1 MLEAIQ
7 QLYAAGVDCGV
18 ESYQGVGVL
27 AWIVAPGHRRLERCF
42 AVSELDGIGDWLLAE
57 SVASKSTEVGPIAT
71 RSPREILAELA
82 ESRRKGPHR
91 ISIDERHQRSTLVPT
106 SRSRWDGTRK

>member
-7 QLYAAGVDCGV
+7 RLYAAGVDCGV

-42 AVSELDGIGDWLLAE
+42 AVSELDEIGEWLLAE
-57 SVASKSTEVGPIAT
+57 AVAGRSKDVGPSAT
-71 RSPREILAELA
+71 RTPREILAELA
-82 ESRRKGPHR
+82 DSRRKDPRR
-91 ISIDERHQRSTLVPT
+91 ISVDERDARQAKQPSHHQLA
-106 SRSRWDGTRK
+106 G